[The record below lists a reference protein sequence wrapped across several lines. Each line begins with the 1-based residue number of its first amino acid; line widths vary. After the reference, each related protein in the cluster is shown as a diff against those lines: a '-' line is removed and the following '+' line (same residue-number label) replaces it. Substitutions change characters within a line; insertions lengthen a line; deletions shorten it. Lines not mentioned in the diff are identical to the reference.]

1 MPHST
6 RKSKIEPNQRAGREL
21 ALCIELLDLLADRLA
36 DRLAGSMAEKLR
48 ELYPVPAA
56 ASRPQAWT
64 TPILPQAPEV
74 RVGALYTIRY
84 VMQRLSVS
92 RGTVYRIAR
101 RGDLELVKIGRIS
114 RVTGESLRALIERGH
129 TMGQAC

>member
-1 MPHST
+1 
-6 RKSKIEPNQRAGREL
+6 
-21 ALCIELLDLLADRLA
+21 
-36 DRLAGSMAEKLR
+36 MAETLR
-48 ELYPVPAA
+48 ELYPVPAVVA
-56 ASRPQAWT
+56 RPQGWT
-64 TPILPQAPEV
+64 APILPQAPEV

-101 RGDLELVKIGRIS
+101 RGDLELVKIGHIS

-129 TMGQAC
+129 TMHQTG